1 MESLSDKNKI
11 WQLDEIMLIL
21 FASGRFHNLNDLLVL
36 TEIFERLFPR
46 ANLIGFNGNKTFIL
60 RQIESSKKKKLLISI
75 GANVS
80 ISADG
85 RKYALAIMKEK
96 VLKNEPL
103 ANAWKQYRKILSR
116 LPRVRGMWD
125 QYLENFLQRLNK

>member
-11 WQLDEIMLIL
+11 WQLDEVLLIL
-21 FASGRFHNLNDLLVL
+21 FASGRFHNLNDFLVL

-60 RQIESSKKKKLLISI
+60 RQIESSKKKRFLIPI
-75 GANVS
+75 GPNVS

-85 RKYALAIMKEK
+85 RKYALEVMNEK
-96 VLKNEPL
+96 ILKNEQL
-103 ANAWKQYRKILSR
+103 ANAWKLYRKILSR

-125 QYLENFLQRLNK
+125 QYLENFLRRLNK